1 LKIVALLAKEQS
13 GLPAGEIAS
22 RLGIG
27 KSTLSAQLRM
37 LADARLLDSDRK
49 GRHIIYSCDHDGV
62 VSCISNFL
70 LIIDSGTASRIRHAM
85 QKQ

>member
-1 LKIVALLAKEQS
+1 MELSTIAETLEALGHVSRLKIVALLAKEQS

-37 LADARLLDSDRK
+37 LTDGGVLDSD
-49 GRHIIYSCDHDGV
+49 
-62 VSCISNFL
+62 
-70 LIIDSGTASRIRHAM
+70 
-85 QKQ
+85 